1 MAAVHGIL
9 LLDKPLGLSSN
20 QALARARR
28 LLGADKAG
36 HTGALDPLATGML
49 PCCFGEA
56 TKIAGLL
63 LGARKAYVA
72 RVALGATTETGDR
85 EGRVLAAG
93 PVPPIDGALLDRV
106 LGAFRGRIRQR
117 PPAYSALKRDGV
129 PLYRLAR
136 RGEAVEAPEREVE
149 IHALS
154 ARLLDPL
161 ALPAGWSPR
170 RPPAELVGRP
180 PGTTDEAWPL
190 VELDVTCGSGTYIR
204 SLAVD
209 LGAALG
215 CPAHLAALRRPW
227 VEPFEGA
234 AMVGLDVLEAAAADG
249 TAGSLLRPVAEG
261 LQGRRRIEVDA
272 DGERRLRQGQPVPLG
287 AAVPPGA
294 CRVHG
299 PGGGL
304 VALATVEPGG
314 TLRSQR
320 VFAPGT

>member
-1 MAAVHGIL
+1 MAAVNGIL

-72 RVALGATTETGDR
+72 EVALGASTETGDR

-93 PVPPIDGALLDRV
+93 AVPPLDAAR
-106 LGAFRGRIRQR
+106 LERTLAGFRGRIRQR

-136 RGEAVEAPEREVE
+136 RGEVVEAPEREVE
-149 IHALS
+149 IHALA
-154 ARLLDPL
+154 ARLSVPSAL
-161 ALPAGWSPR
+161 ASGWAPPRPAV
-170 RPPAELVGRP
+170 ALVGRP
-180 PGTTDEAWPL
+180 PGESGVDWPGL
-190 VELDVTCGSGTYIR
+190 SLDVLCGSGTYIR
-204 SLAVD
+204 SLASD

-215 CPAHLAALRRPW
+215 CPAHLAALRRTW
-227 VEPFEGA
+227 VEPFAGA
-234 AMVGLDVLEAAAADG
+234 PMTSLAVLDAECAAARGGA
-249 TAGSLLRPVAEG
+249 LLRPVADG
-261 LQGRRRIEVDA
+261 LSGWRRVDVDA
-272 DGERRLRQGQPVPLG
+272 DAERRLRQGQPLAFAAG
-287 AAVPPGA
+287 AATGP

-299 PGGGL
+299 PGGL
-304 VALATVEPGG
+304 VAIADAGPDGL
-314 TLRSQR
+314 LRTR
-320 VFAPGT
+320 RAFAPGT

>member
-20 QALARARR
+20 QALGRARR

-63 LGARKAYVA
+63 LGSRKAYVA
-72 RVALGATTETGDR
+72 RVALGAATETGDR
-85 EGRVLAAG
+85 EGRVVAAG
-93 PVPPIDGALLDRV
+93 SVPPLDADRLEAALAR
-106 LGAFRGRIRQR
+106 FRGRIRQR
-117 PPAYSALKRDGV
+117 PPVYSALKRDGV

-136 RGEAVEAPEREVE
+136 RGEAVEVPEREVE
-149 IHALS
+149 IHALA
-154 ARLLDPL
+154 ARPPDAPTVG
-161 ALPAGWSPR
+161 AGWTLPV
-170 RPPAELVGRP
+170 PADAVVGRP
-180 PGTTDEAWPL
+180 PGDAGIDWPV

-204 SLAVD
+204 SLATD

-227 VEPFEGA
+227 VEPFEGSP
-234 AMVGLDVLEAAAADG
+234 MVGLEALEAAVAAG
-249 TAGSLLRPVAEG
+249 VAAGLLRPVADG
-261 LQGRRRIEVDA
+261 LAGWRRLDVDA
-272 DGERRLRQGQPVPLG
+272 EGERRLRQGQPLAAG
-287 AAVPPGA
+287 AAEGPW
-294 CRVHG
+294 RVHG
-299 PGGGL
+299 PDGGL
-304 VALATVEPGG
+304 LALADAGADGV
-314 TLRSQR
+314 LRVRR

>member
-20 QALARARR
+20 QALGRAKR

-36 HTGALDPLATGML
+36 HTGALDPCATGML

-72 RVALGATTETGDR
+72 RVALGVATETGDR
-85 EGRVLAAG
+85 EGRAVAAG
-93 PVPPIDGALLDRV
+93 PVPPIDTARLDAV
-106 LGAFRGRIRQR
+106 LARFRGRIRQR
-117 PPAYSALKRDGV
+117 PPVYSALKKDGV

-136 RGEAVEAPEREVE
+136 RGAAVEAPEREVD
-149 IHALS
+149 IHDLV
-154 ARLLDPL
+154 ARLPGRSPL
-161 ALPAGWSPR
+161 AAGWPLPRASEAILGRLPADAGIDWPVL
-170 RPPAELVGRP
+170 ELEVI
-180 PGTTDEAWPL
+180 
-190 VELDVTCGSGTYIR
+190 CGSGTYIR
-204 SLAVD
+204 SLAMD

-234 AMVGLDVLEAAAADG
+234 PMVGLDALEAAAA
-249 TAGSLLRPVAEG
+249 AGAAAAMLRPVADG
-261 LQGRRRIEVDA
+261 LAPWRRIDVDA
-272 DGERRLRQGQPVPLG
+272 AGERRLRQGQPLPVG
-287 AAVPPGA
+287 AGEGA
-294 CRVHG
+294 WRVHG
-299 PGGGL
+299 PDGGL
-304 VALATVEPGG
+304 LALADAGADGV
-314 TLRSQR
+314 LRVRR

>member
-20 QALARARR
+20 QALGRAKR

-72 RVALGATTETGDR
+72 EVALGVATETGDR
-85 EGRVLAAG
+85 EGRVVAAG
-93 PVPPIDGALLDRV
+93 PLAPLDATRLEQALSC
-106 LGAFRGRIRQR
+106 FRGRIRQR

-154 ARLLDPL
+154 VRRPLDPRL
-161 ALPAGWSPR
+161 AAGW
-170 RPPAELVGRP
+170 RPGRPAEELVGRP
-180 PGTTDEAWPL
+180 PAECDEAWPTL
-190 VELDVTCGSGTYIR
+190 GLEVTCGSGTYIR
-204 SLAVD
+204 SLAAD

-215 CPAHLAALRRPW
+215 CPAHLSALRRPW
-227 VEPFEGA
+227 VEPFEGVP
-234 AMVGLDVLEAAAADG
+234 MVGLDALQAACAEGRAA
-249 TAGSLLRPVAEG
+249 SLLRPVAEG
-261 LQGRRRIEVDA
+261 ISGWRRVDVDA
-272 DGERRLRQGQPVPLG
+272 AAEKRLRQGQPVMAGPDVEAG
-287 AAVPPGA
+287 S

-299 PGGGL
+299 PDGGL
-304 VALATVEPGG
+304 LALAEVLPGG
-314 TLRSQR
+314 SLRTRR
-320 VFAPGT
+320 VFAPGI

>member
-28 LLGADKAG
+28 LLGADKSG

-63 LGARKAYVA
+63 LGARKAYAA
-72 RVALGATTETGDR
+72 RVALGASTETGDR

-93 PVPPIDGALLDRV
+93 SVPPIDLARLDSV
-106 LGAFRGRIRQR
+106 LERFRGRIRQR
-117 PPAYSALKRDGV
+117 PPAYSALKKDGV

-149 IHALS
+149 IHALA
-154 ARLLDPL
+154 ARLPAAPALSGGW
-161 ALPAGWSPR
+161 ALPV
-170 RPPAELVGRP
+170 PADAILGRP
-180 PGTTDEAWPL
+180 PGDAGVEWPL
-190 VELDVTCGSGTYIR
+190 LELDVTCGSGTYIR
-204 SLAVD
+204 SLAAD

-227 VEPFEGA
+227 VQPFEGA
-234 AMVGLDVLEAAAADG
+234 PMVGLDALEAAVAAG
-249 TAGSLLRPVAEG
+249 TAAHLLRPVAEG
-261 LQGRRRIEVDA
+261 LADWRRLDVDA
-272 DGERRLRQGQPVPLG
+272 EGERRLRQGQPLPTTASEG
-287 AAVPPGA
+287 AW
-294 CRVHG
+294 RVHG
-299 PGGGL
+299 PDGGL
-304 VALATVEPGG
+304 LALADAG
-314 TLRSQR
+314 TDGLLRVRR